1 MKITSVTRYKGSTYE
16 AELDDGRKLYLHADI
31 ITDFGICAGMET
43 DRETLRKIIYA
54 SNFRRAY
61 QRALYLLDYRDYTYS
76 EMYKKLVD
84 NYKSETLCTAVMK
97 RLTEHGFI
105 DDERYAERMARKLV
119 EVKHFGY
126 RRSKRELM
134 QKGISEFI
142 AEDAL
147 SPYSAAFEDNLME
160 LLKTKHSRYLTDR
173 EDKRSIEKVKSALVR
188 YGYDFTEI
196 NRAVKEYFENAEEF
210 EEEN

>member
-1 MKITSVTRYKGSTYE
+1 MKITSVMRYKGSTYE

-31 ITDFGICAGMET
+31 ITDFGIYAGMET
-43 DRETLRKIIYA
+43 DRENLRRIIYA

-76 EMYKKLVD
+76 EMYEKLMG
-84 NYKSETLCTAVMK
+84 NYKSQPLCTAVMK

-105 DDERYAERMARKLV
+105 DDERYAERMARRLV
-119 EVKHFGY
+119 ETKKYGY
-126 RRSKRELM
+126 RRAKREIM
-134 QKGISEFI
+134 QKGIDQFT

-147 SPYSAAFEDNLME
+147 EAYSGVYYENLTE
-160 LLKTKHSRYLTDR
+160 LLNTKHSRYLTDR
-173 EDKRSIEKVKSALVR
+173 EDRKTIEKVKSALVR
-188 YGYDFTEI
+188 YGYGFSEI
-196 NRAVKEYFENAEEF
+196 NRAVKEYFESADDL

>member
-1 MKITSVTRYKGSTYE
+1 MKITSVMRYKGSTYE

-31 ITDFGICAGMET
+31 IIDFGIHAGMET
-43 DRETLRKIIYA
+43 DRDTLRKIIYA

-76 EMYKKLVD
+76 EMYKKLIE
-84 NYKSETLCTAVMK
+84 NYKSEPLCTAVMK

-105 DDERYAERMARKLV
+105 DDARYAERMARKLV
-119 EVKHFGY
+119 EVKKYGY
-126 RRSKRELM
+126 RRSKREIM
-134 QKGISEFI
+134 QKGIDQFT

-147 SPYSAAFEDNLME
+147 TPYSEAYHDNIME
-160 LLKTKHSRYLTDR
+160 LLGTKHSRYLIDR
-173 EDKRSIEKVKSALVR
+173 EDRKSIEKVKSALVR

-196 NRAVKEYFENAEEF
+196 NRAVKEYFENTDGP